1 MPSMT
6 CAPDRPAV
14 RASQRLALPGP
25 EGGQAQQP
33 LPLGAQM
40 VASPPPAAAGQF
52 LAAAPAAPAAS
63 TQLHGTEARYK
74 NGPDEHD
81 VPGKGCRCTRCRRA
95 KRDRENHRA
104 RMKAYGRW
112 QPFVP
117 AGPAREWVLM
127 LMDYGIGWQRIAKL
141 AGLTER
147 PISKLLYGKPP
158 SRQIRPETEA
168 KILAV
173 KPVLGNLADTTLVD
187 PAGTRRRLQALVA
200 AGWPQRRLARRLGW
214 AWNQFRAVMSCQNH
228 VSAATARTVIAL
240 YDQLWDQPPS
250 QPTAAQRTAVRKA
263 RQLAELRHWPP
274 PQAWDDDT
282 IDDPRAGAADYQRK
296 PRLSRAALVEE
307 AEELFRVHGL
317 DRNQA
322 AERLGVTRACLAK
335 AIWREAKARARAQA
349 AAAARARPY
358 TPAAVTAH
366 STHRRRPARAAARPR
381 SHIPGRPRP
390 ATVASARRAYQR
402 PRGRYACHPAR
413 MAPVMARKAPL
424 MSGTALRPARRT
436 RIRHRAGHNTV
447 LISTTPGGAP
457 RP

>member
-6 CAPDRPAV
+6 GAPDRPAV
-14 RASQRLALPGP
+14 RAGQRLALPRP
-25 EGGQAQQP
+25 EGGQTQP
-33 LPLGAQM
+33 LPLVAQL
-40 VASPPPAAAGQF
+40 VASPPPAAAGQ
-52 LAAAPAAPAAS
+52 LPPAAPAAPSAG
-63 TQLHGTEARYK
+63 TQPRGCEARYK
-74 NGPDEHD
+74 HGPGEHD

-95 KRDRENHRA
+95 KRDRANHRA

-158 SRQIRPETEA
+158 SRKIRPETEA

-173 KPVLGNLADTTLVD
+173 KPVLANLADTTLVD
-187 PAGTRRRLQALVA
+187 PTGTRRRLQALVA
-200 AGWPQRRLARRLGW
+200 AGRTQRWLTRRLGW
-214 AWNQFRAVMSCQNH
+214 ARNTFYAVMYYQDH
-228 VSAATARTVIAL
+228 VSAATARTVITL

-250 QPTAAQRTAVRKA
+250 QATPQQRTAVRKA
-263 RQLAELRHWPP
+263 RQLADLRHWPP
-274 PQAWDDDT
+274 AQAWDDET
-282 IDDPRAGAADYQRK
+282 IDDPRASAADYQRK
-296 PRLSRAALVEE
+296 PRLSQAALVEE

-322 AERLGVTRACLAK
+322 AERLGVSRACLDK
-335 AIWREAKARARAQA
+335 AISREAKARARAQA
-349 AAAARARPY
+349 AAAA
-358 TPAAVTAH
+358 VTAH
-366 STHRRRPARAAARPR
+366 STHRSRPARAAARPR
-381 SHIPGRPRP
+381 SHIPARPRP
-390 ATVASARRAYQR
+390 AAVASARRQYQR

-424 MSGTALRPARRT
+424 MSGTALRPARRA
-436 RIRHRAGHNTV
+436 RIRHRAGDNAV
-447 LISTTPGGAP
+447 LISTTLGGAP